1 MPFAEP
7 SAFRV
12 EKVRIEA
19 VINLTNGSSVA
30 GDFFVSQGSPTLFGQ
45 ERVAELLNSESGFV
59 PFEVRESGGA
69 RTALLNRDHIVTVA
83 VRDHEA
89 RRVPGYDV
97 ARARRVSVLMSDGRQ
112 ILGSVRVYR
121 PEGRDRLSD
130 WSRHGEQFR
139 YIESSDATFIV
150 NVAHIVE
157 AREVFER

>member
-12 EKVRIEA
+12 EKLRIEA
-19 VINLTNGSSVA
+19 VIHLTNGARVT
-30 GDFFVSQGSPTLFGQ
+30 GDFFVAQASPTLFGQ

-59 PFEVRESGGA
+59 PFEVRESAGA

-89 RRVPGYDV
+89 RRVPGYDLAT
-97 ARARRVSVLMSDGRQ
+97 ARTVSLLMSDGRQ

-130 WSRHGEQFR
+130 WSRHGERFR

>member
-1 MPFAEP
+1 MPLAEP

-12 EKVRIEA
+12 EKLRIGA
-19 VINLTNGSSVA
+19 VINLTNGATIA
-30 GDFFVSQGSPTLFGQ
+30 GDFFVAQASPTLFGQ

-97 ARARRVSVLMSDGRQ
+97 ATARKVSVLLSNGQR
-112 ILGSVRVYR
+112 IVGSVRVYR

-130 WSRHGEQFR
+130 WARHGERFR
-139 YIESSDATFIV
+139 YIETADATFIV

-157 AREVFER
+157 ASEVFEP